1 MNKNIQLLILGLIF
15 SSAVLGQQTNSNNGS
30 LSSHPDSVIYT
41 IVPVMPEF
49 GENEK
54 SLQKFIK
61 KESKIKT
68 SKSRTESSKNVF
80 IQIVIEKD
88 GSVTFDKIAR
98 GSNADLDKEAIRIVQ
113 NMPNWTIGKQKDGSA
128 ARVTMILP
136 IWFK

>member
-1 MNKNIQLLILGLIF
+1 MKKNMQLLIVGLVF
-15 SSAVLGQQTNSNNGS
+15 STAVLGQQTNSNNES
-30 LSSHPDSVIYT
+30 LSSHPDSVIFT

-49 GENEK
+49 GKNEK
-54 SLQKFIK
+54 SLQKFIN

-68 SKSRTESSKNVF
+68 TKSKTESSKNVF

-98 GSNADLDKEAIRIVQ
+98 GVNTDLDKEAIRIVE
-113 NMPNWTIGKQKDGSA
+113 NMPNWSVGRLKDGSA
-128 ARVTMILP
+128 ARVTVMLP